1 MINLLKEL
9 LRLNKRVVSEHFAAV
24 KLKDNTLKKIATITA
39 QGNEINLEIGAGEK
53 KGKNGWITLDMYAG
67 CDIQWDLRNGI
78 PFADNSISK
87 IYSSHL
93 FEHLTFKETAG
104 LMKECLRVLKPEGQF
119 LICVPNS
126 RLYIEAY
133 SKNDNT
139 FWSLQDR
146 FKPAFN
152 NTTKMD
158 IVNYIA
164 YMDGHHKY
172 MFDEENL
179 LAVLEKHGFK
189 NAKLRS
195 FNPEL
200 DLKERDHESIYAEA
214 VK

>member
-1 MINLLKEL
+1 MINLLKEV
-9 LRLNKRVVSEHFAAV
+9 LRLNKRFVSEHFAAA
-24 KLKDNTLKKIATITA
+24 KLKENTLKKIQEITA
-39 QGNEINLEIGAGEK
+39 QGNDLKLEIGAGEK

-67 CDIQWDLRNGI
+67 CDIQWDLINGI
-78 PFADNSISK
+78 PFPDNSISK

-133 SKNDNT
+133 MKNDT
-139 FWSLQDR
+139 DFRKEHPFFQ
-146 FKPAFN
+146 PAWN
-152 NTTKMD
+152 NTTKID
-158 IVNYIA
+158 LINYIA

-179 LAVLEKHGFK
+179 LAVLEKNGFR
-189 NAKLRS
+189 NATFRN
-195 FNPEL
+195 FDPEI
-200 DLKERDHESIYAEA
+200 DLKERDHESLYAEG